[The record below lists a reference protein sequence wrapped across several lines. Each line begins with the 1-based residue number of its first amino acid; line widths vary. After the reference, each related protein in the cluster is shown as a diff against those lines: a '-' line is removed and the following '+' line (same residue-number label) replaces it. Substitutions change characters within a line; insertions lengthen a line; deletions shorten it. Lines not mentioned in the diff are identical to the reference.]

1 LSYISIALFYKSY
14 ILSDKF
20 IQRVE
25 RYNRQFFNQS
35 AFVTF
40 VKYSATRE
48 SLRQRVT
55 LDRYARVFAD
65 EFGEKPFFKLQY
77 MKRNTTNILTSRD
90 FPEELEPGSN
100 LPDWYDSAEYLESNS
115 GLKRIFVNIF
125 ARPVEHDDRM
135 FIRTASNVYY
145 FTINT
150 YEDEDIIIKLGIFLP
165 MSAKVSNIL
174 FKQYGIAFEQNEG
187 VPTEDVSFL
196 NSSFHLRDLESGES
210 DGSATFR
217 YYRSLT
223 QILFSASTGN
233 HAINYFIS
241 GLRDLVFSLIII
253 FLVLMSILGIIARNI
268 NRGIRLSLQKI
279 IIGMRIIG
287 EGNLDYKI
295 DISSRDEYHRLAN
308 SINDMT
314 EDIKHYMEERV
325 ETERLKAEVNT
336 AYAIQNSI
344 LPSSNPA
351 VNGIEIASY
360 IKSAE
365 EVGGDFYD
373 FHMIDKNRLGFVIG
387 DVSGHG
393 VSAGMLMAMA
403 KSCFYNQN
411 EHSSDVVKMM
421 ESMNNMVSDTV
432 KKRLLMTFMYAIID
446 TKTKKMYYSN
456 AGHHYPYIFRSS
468 DSTLE
473 ALEYPS
479 YPLGVRKNSKF
490 KKMKTDLM
498 KDDYLIFY
506 SDGIIEQLNDIGEL
520 FGFERMEQ
528 LITSSSIKT
537 AEELKELILN
547 NLNEFTK
554 DNTQVDDITLIIIKV
569 L

>member
-1 LSYISIALFYKSY
+1 
-14 ILSDKF
+14 
-20 IQRVE
+20 
-25 RYNRQFFNQS
+25 
-35 AFVTF
+35 
-40 VKYSATRE
+40 
-48 SLRQRVT
+48 
-55 LDRYARVFAD
+55 
-65 EFGEKPFFKLQY
+65 
-77 MKRNTTNILTSRD
+77 
-90 FPEELEPGSN
+90 
-100 LPDWYDSAEYLESNS
+100 
-115 GLKRIFVNIF
+115 
-125 ARPVEHDDRM
+125 
-135 FIRTASNVYY
+135 
-145 FTINT
+145 
-150 YEDEDIIIKLGIFLP
+150 
-165 MSAKVSNIL
+165 
-174 FKQYGIAFEQNEG
+174 
-187 VPTEDVSFL
+187 
-196 NSSFHLRDLESGES
+196 
-210 DGSATFR
+210 
-217 YYRSLT
+217 
-223 QILFSASTGN
+223 
-233 HAINYFIS
+233 
-241 GLRDLVFSLIII
+241 
-253 FLVLMSILGIIARNI
+253 MSILGIIARNI

-336 AYAIQNSI
+336 AYAIQISI
-344 LPSSNPA
+344 LPSANPA

-373 FHMIDKNRLGFVIG
+373 FHVIDKNRLGFVIG

-411 EHSSDVVKMM
+411 EHSTDVVKMM

-446 TKTKKMYYSN
+446 TKAKKMYYSN
-456 AGHHYPYIFRSS
+456 AGHHYPYIFRTSNS
-468 DSTLE
+468 ALE
-473 ALEYPS
+473 TLEYPS
-479 YPLGVRKNSKF
+479 YPLGVRKSTKF
-490 KKMKTDLM
+490 KKIKTELK

-506 SDGIIEQLNDIGEL
+506 SDGIIEQLNDAGEL
-520 FGFERMEQ
+520 FGFDRMER
-528 LITSSSIKT
+528 LITSSNIKN
-537 AEELKELILN
+537 AEELKELILKN
-547 NLNEFTK
+547 FSEFTM